1 MVEELSKKTT
11 IEGMIKIMNDD
22 KFKDDIKD
30 EFKDDIKDEFKDDIK
45 DELSKLKHR
54 YNNLR
59 KKLKLKQNFEN
70 EKLEDFIEDIE
81 TTIDKAKIVDLV
93 KSFIEIEESEIVQ
106 NFLLNIMEEINNE
119 ISNFEIK
126 FDRMIN
132 ELEVSDKYKNETLI
146 TRINELE
153 EELIKL
159 VKIFIKD
166 KMKLKR

>member
-1 MVEELSKKTT
+1 M
-11 IEGMIKIMNDD
+11 
-22 KFKDDIKD
+22 
-30 EFKDDIKDEFKDDIK
+30 
-45 DELSKLKHR
+45 
-54 YNNLR
+54 
-59 KKLKLKQNFEN
+59 
-70 EKLEDFIEDIE
+70 
-81 TTIDKAKIVDLV
+81 

-132 ELEVSDKYKNETLI
+132 ELELPSKYNNETLI
-146 TRINELE
+146 TRIDELE

>member
-81 TTIDKAKIVDLV
+81 TIDKAKIVDLV

-159 VKIFIKD
+159 VKIFI
-166 KMKLKR
+166 

>member
-1 MVEELSKKTT
+1 MVEELSSSKKIT
-11 IEGMIKIMNDD
+11 IEGMIKIMNDN
-22 KFKDDIKD
+22 K
-30 EFKDDIKDEFKDDIK
+30 FKDDIK

-81 TTIDKAKIVDLV
+81 TIDKAKIVDLV

>member
-1 MVEELSKKTT
+1 M
-11 IEGMIKIMNDD
+11 
-22 KFKDDIKD
+22 
-30 EFKDDIKDEFKDDIK
+30 
-45 DELSKLKHR
+45 
-54 YNNLR
+54 
-59 KKLKLKQNFEN
+59 
-70 EKLEDFIEDIE
+70 
-81 TTIDKAKIVDLV
+81 

-132 ELEVSDKYKNETLI
+132 ELEVPGKCKNETLI

>member
-1 MVEELSKKTT
+1 M
-11 IEGMIKIMNDD
+11 
-22 KFKDDIKD
+22 
-30 EFKDDIKDEFKDDIK
+30 
-45 DELSKLKHR
+45 
-54 YNNLR
+54 
-59 KKLKLKQNFEN
+59 
-70 EKLEDFIEDIE
+70 
-81 TTIDKAKIVDLV
+81 